1 MLIKILVG
9 GLLLFMVFNLFK
21 AMMIMLKD
29 DPNSPP
35 MSKFIGRR
43 VLTSAIIV
51 GLILLA
57 VATGLITPNPTPL
70 QSALGIG
77 ATLGGIYGNIRGR
90 Q

>member
-29 DPNSPP
+29 DPNGPS

-57 VATGLITPNPTPL
+57 VATGLITPNPAPH
-70 QSALGIG
+70 
-77 ATLGGIYGNIRGR
+77 
-90 Q
+90 

>member
-29 DPNSPP
+29 DPNGPP

-43 VLTSAIIV
+43 VMISAIIV
-51 GLILLA
+51 GFILLA
-57 VATGLITPNPTPL
+57 VATGLITPNPTPH
-70 QSALGIG
+70 
-77 ATLGGIYGNIRGR
+77 
-90 Q
+90 